1 MTRHQD
7 MLPRQRRKPKK
18 SRGLAVVV
26 LRQLL
31 GAAFVSA
38 TSFAAVVSGMGH
50 LSMAYAAT
58 PAAASVSDLR
68 PYAAGPGFALVRN
81 AGKDAPVRI
90 DMVRFDP
97 LSKKIL
103 ERRPTTLACERV
115 HMARQSIFCLGT
127 SQQGST
133 GTGLSYAVTDFK
145 LETVFFGKM
154 PMGMAVSRARVSP
167 DATHAGSTVFI
178 AGHAY
183 GTASFATQALV
194 IDLRQRK
201 LSMPPLENWNIFH
214 NNVQISSKDMN
225 LWGVSFDPRNPDIF
239 YVTAAIKERPY
250 LARGSISAR
259 RIDLLRPGIECPSVS
274 PDGSKLAFKK
284 RRGRTGWAPAVL
296 DLASDRE
303 TVFQES
309 RSIDDQIEWLDN
321 HTLVYELNTPRMM
334 GVKTDLRQIDIR
346 QPQNPARLWLE
357 NAASPAI
364 LR

>member
-1 MTRHQD
+1 MKKKPSRD
-7 MLPRQRRKPKK
+7 PVAVLLRALRRWAL
-18 SRGLAVVV
+18 RGMA
-26 LRQLL
+26 
-31 GAAFVSA
+31 SI
-38 TSFAAVVSGMGH
+38 AAVAFSMGPGGMAH
-50 LSMAYAAT
+50 AAT
-58 PAAASVSDLR
+58 PAAGSVSDLR
-68 PYAAGPGFALVRN
+68 PYATRPGFALVRN
-81 AGKDAPVRI
+81 AGKDAPVRV

-97 LSKKIL
+97 ISKKIL

-115 HMARQSIFCLGT
+115 HLARQSIFCLGT
-127 SQQGST
+127 PQQGSV
-133 GTGLSYAVTDFK
+133 GAGLTYAVTDFR
-145 LETVFFGKM
+145 LETVFSGKM

-183 GTASFATQALV
+183 GAASFATQALV
-194 IDLRQRK
+194 IDLRQRR
-201 LSMPPLENWNIFH
+201 LSMPPLENWNIFQ

-225 LWGVSFDPRNPDIF
+225 LWGVSFDPRNPDLF
-239 YVTAAIKERPY
+239 YVTAAIKEKPY

-259 RIDLLRPGIECPSVS
+259 RIDLLRPDIECPSVS

-284 RRGRTGWAPAVL
+284 RQGKTGWAPAVL
-296 DLASDRE
+296 DLASGRE

-321 HTLVYELNTPRMM
+321 HTLVYELNSPRMM

-346 QPQNPARLWLE
+346 QPQNSSQLWLE

>member
-1 MTRHQD
+1 MMSLQMHKQKKFRGVSAAI
-7 MLPRQRRKPKK
+7 LPSLP
-18 SRGLAVVV
+18 S
-26 LRQLL
+26 
-31 GAAFVSA
+31 AAFVSA
-38 TSFAAVVSGMGH
+38 VIFATLASGVWHGG
-50 LSMAYAAT
+50 MAYAGAH
-58 PAAASVSDLR
+58 AVGSVNDLR
-68 PYAAGPGFALVRN
+68 PYAGPGFALVRN
-81 AGKDAPVRI
+81 VSKDAPVRI

-97 LSKKIL
+97 VSKKIL

-115 HMARQSIFCLGT
+115 HLARQSIFCLGT
-127 SQQGST
+127 ALQGST
-133 GTGLSYAVTDFK
+133 GSGLTYAVSDFK
-145 LETVFFGKM
+145 LETVFSGKL

-167 DATHAGSTVFI
+167 DGTHAGSTVFI
-178 AGHAY
+178 VGHAY
-183 GTASFATQALV
+183 GTASFATQAMV
-194 IDLRQRK
+194 IDMRQRR

-225 LWGVSFDPRNPDIF
+225 IWGVSFDPRNPDSF
-239 YVTAAIKERPY
+239 YVTAAIKEQPY

-259 RIDLLRPGIECPSVS
+259 RIDLLQADIECPSLS

-284 RRGRTGWAPAVL
+284 RRGRAGWAPAVL
-296 DLASDRE
+296 DLASGRE

-346 QPQNPARLWLE
+346 QGPSRLWLE
-357 NAASPAI
+357 NAGSPAV

>member
-1 MTRHQD
+1 MHLQ
-7 MLPRQRRKPKK
+7 
-18 SRGLAVVV
+18 V
-26 LRQLL
+26 LEHTQSCNDFAARLRSFL
-31 GAAFVSA
+31 GAALARVV
-38 TSFAAVVSGMGH
+38 SFAAVAFVTWPAGF
-50 LSMAYAAT
+50 AQAAT
-58 PAAASVSDLR
+58 PAAGSVSDLR
-68 PYAAGPGFALVRN
+68 PYATGPGFALVRN

-115 HMARQSIFCLGT
+115 HMARQNIFCLGT
-127 SQQGST
+127 PQQGSA
-133 GTGLSYAVTDFK
+133 GAGLAYAVTDFR
-145 LETVFFGKM
+145 LETVFSGKM
-154 PMGMAVSRARVSP
+154 LMGMAVSRARVSP

-194 IDLRQRK
+194 IDLRQRR
-201 LSMPPLENWNIFH
+201 LGMPPLENWNIFH

-225 LWGVSFDPRNPDIF
+225 LWGVSFDPRNPDSF

-259 RIDLLRPGIECPSVS
+259 RIDLLRPDIECPSVS

-284 RRGRTGWAPAVL
+284 RRGRSGWAPAVL
-296 DLASDRE
+296 DLASGRE

-346 QPQNPARLWLE
+346 QPQNASQLWLE
-357 NAASPAI
+357 NAGSPAI